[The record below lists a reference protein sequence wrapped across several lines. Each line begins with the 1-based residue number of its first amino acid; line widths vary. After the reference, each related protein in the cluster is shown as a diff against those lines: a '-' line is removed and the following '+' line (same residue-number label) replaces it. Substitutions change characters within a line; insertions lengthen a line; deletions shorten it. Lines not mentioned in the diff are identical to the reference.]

1 MWRVWI
7 SICSLNDLD
16 REDEVTFF
24 LIEIIL
30 GEQSYSICEKHK
42 LHFVNLN
49 YDKETKVVQWR

>member
-16 REDEVTFF
+16 REYEVTFF

-30 GEQSYSICEKHK
+30 GGQSYSI
-42 LHFVNLN
+42 
-49 YDKETKVVQWR
+49 